1 VVTSSKRLTTR
12 SPAKWSPPRES
23 APRVV
28 GDSPAIV
35 PRMDRTKALLVPVL
49 LSGCVIEDDSCIA
62 EGSLVATPDGLRA
75 IESLM
80 VGGRVLSL
88 DPETG
93 ESVVTRITRIVS
105 ARRECVA
112 LRFGPTTLRCTPTH
126 PIFDPTD
133 GVFAPA
139 SEWVEGRRTA
149 LLAEDRRRVLVDT
162 VLLDGGL
169 LRVFDITV
177 AHPLHNF
184 IVEGVLVHNK
194 SYDDPTTG
202 LPPGLTATDTDG
214 STGEGTSSTGTDATT
229 SSSGTGST
237 GSADSTSSTGS
248 ADSSSGSSSTS
259 ASGSSSSSG

>member
-1 VVTSSKRLTTR
+1 
-12 SPAKWSPPRES
+12 
-23 APRVV
+23 
-28 GDSPAIV
+28 
-35 PRMDRTKALLVPVL
+35 MDRTKALLVPVL

-194 SYDDPTTG
+194 SYDPTTT
-202 LPPGLTATDTDG
+202 LSTGLTATDTDG
-214 STGEGTSSTGTDATT
+214 STGEDTSSTGSDATT

-237 GSADSTSSTGS
+237 GSADSTSSTGN